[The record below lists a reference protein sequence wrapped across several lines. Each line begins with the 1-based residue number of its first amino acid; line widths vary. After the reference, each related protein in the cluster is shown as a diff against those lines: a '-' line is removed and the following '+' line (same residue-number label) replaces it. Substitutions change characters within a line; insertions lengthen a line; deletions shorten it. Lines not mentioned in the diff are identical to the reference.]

1 MLNKL
6 LSAKM
11 IIAELSGNHN
21 GDLSRAKAL
30 ILAAKQAGADAVK
43 LQTYTADTIT
53 LDSYR
58 PEFMLQGGLWD
69 GKRLYDLYQWAM
81 TPWEWHQEL
90 FDYARSLSL
99 LAFSSPFDETAIDF
113 LETLNCP
120 IYKIA
125 SFEAMDLPLIRKAA
139 ETGKPLIISTGV
151 INAEQIQEA
160 LDAVYATGNKQVTLL
175 HCVSQYPANLEDYN
189 LNTIIDMK
197 QRFGVPI
204 GLSDHT
210 LDNTV
215 AIAASALGVEVIEKH
230 ITLSRADGGPDAGF
244 SLEPNEFK
252 SLVDSCHI
260 VRKVMGTVSYANT
273 DKANCY
279 RSLYVTKAIKKG
291 ELFTKENVRS
301 VRPGLG
307 LEPKYI
313 DQILGR
319 VASQDIDFASPMQ
332 WDFVAEE

>member
-1 MLNKL
+1 
-6 LSAKM
+6 M
-11 IIAELSGNHN
+11 IIAEISGNHN

-30 ILAAKQAGADAVK
+30 IFAAKQAGADAVK
-43 LQTYTADTIT
+43 FQTYTADTIT

-58 PEFMLQGGLWD
+58 PEFMLKGGLWD
-69 GKRLYDLYQWAM
+69 GKRLYDLYQWAS

-90 FDYARSLSL
+90 FEYARSFDL

-139 ETGKPLIISTGV
+139 ATGKPLIISTGV

-160 LDAVYATGNKQVTLL
+160 LDTVYATGNRLVTLL
-175 HCVSQYPANLEDYN
+175 HCVSQYPANPEDYN
-189 LNTIIDMK
+189 LNTIIDLK
-197 QRFGVPI
+197 QRFGVPL

-210 LDNTV
+210 LDNKV
-215 AIAASALGVEVIEKH
+215 AIAATALGVEVIEKH

-252 SLVDSCHI
+252 FLVDACHI
-260 VRKVMGTVSYANT
+260 VRKAMGTVSYANT

-279 RSLYVTKAIKKG
+279 RSLYVTKPIKKG
-291 ELFTKENVRS
+291 EPFTKENVRS

-319 VASQDIDFASPMQ
+319 VASQDIDFSSPMQ
-332 WDFVAEE
+332 WSFVVKD